1 MRITLE
7 FDEKISKSKEP
18 NMLTFHDAE
27 KAVEYLRKTVGTNPS
42 ISVILTPEAAD
53 EFLGKYYEQIDDLSF
68 QLMREIDPIDNGD
81 PNDDGTLNFTNVQNG
96 DIETVHDSLP
106 CGAERREFVK
116 QYRHWQLWWR

>member
-7 FDEKISKSKEP
+7 FDDKTSNPEEP

-27 KAVEYLRKTVGTNPS
+27 KAVEFLKKTVGTDPN

-53 EFLGKYYEQIDDLSF
+53 DFLGEYYEQIDELSF
-68 QLMREIDPIDNGD
+68 QLMHEIDLMDDGD

-96 DIETVHDSLP
+96 DIETIHDSMP
-106 CGAERREFVK
+106 CGAEIREFVK